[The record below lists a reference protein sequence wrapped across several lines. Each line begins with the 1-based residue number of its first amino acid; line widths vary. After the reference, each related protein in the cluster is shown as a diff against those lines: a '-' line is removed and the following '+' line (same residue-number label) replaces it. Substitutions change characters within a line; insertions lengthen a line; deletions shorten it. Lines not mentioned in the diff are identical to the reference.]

1 MRGEGVDDY
10 PVVRFQAHVVNE
22 FALVVHPEHVHLAL
36 RGVREDDEGMVDG
49 ITWAEIRTVLHSD
62 GSAAQMALT
71 AAAAGI

>member
-49 ITWAEIRTVLHSD
+49 IT
-62 GSAAQMALT
+62 
-71 AAAAGI
+71 